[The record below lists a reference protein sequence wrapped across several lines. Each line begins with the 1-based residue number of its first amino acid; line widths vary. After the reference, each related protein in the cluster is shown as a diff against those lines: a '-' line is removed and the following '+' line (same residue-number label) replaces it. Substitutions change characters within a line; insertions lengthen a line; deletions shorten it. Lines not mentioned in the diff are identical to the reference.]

1 MALDGILLNC
11 ILAELE
17 DKIIGGRID
26 RAVSYTHLLN
36 YYIANSSTAIFSIN

>member
-1 MALDGILLNC
+1 MALDGVLLNC

-26 RAVSYTHLLN
+26 RVYQPERDEIHIGIRQKQSR
-36 YYIANSSTAIFSIN
+36 